1 MNNQE
6 LITKLKEKIEKFGN
20 AETNDIY
27 DNGYFAGVVEVCEEL
42 LSELEPH
49 TRYPHNENFWYCTIH
64 NCFETRK
71 AN

>member
-6 LITKLKEKIEKFGN
+6 LITKLKEKIDKFGN

-49 TRYPHNENFWYCTIH
+49 TR
-64 NCFETRK
+64 K

>member
-27 DNGYFAGVVEVCEEL
+27 DKGYFAGVVEICEQL
-42 LSELEPH
+42 LSE
-49 TRYPHNENFWYCTIH
+49 I
-64 NCFETRK
+64 K
-71 AN
+71 GAN